1 MNRHPDY
8 APWVAIWGQDAADTE
23 NRAWLARNR
32 RATYPD
38 APDWKSEPA
47 TTLDPE
53 AHERAK
59 AALRG
64 FLKRGGA
71 REARLRELV
80 AGSQF
85 MQMADVDRALET
97 LRRSHKAVRYQRLY
111 GGLVEHKTVSAYADC
126 ALLHHSFMHPTPP
139 APKPLTRIPPNAYAD
154 AAGTPR
160 NPAAKPLHRPA
171 PHARTAPVTSPT
183 PRPVTRP
190 EARKQPWR
198 GTPAHPSDL
207 LPTHTRPVV
216 LDYALRN
223 LETP

>member
-23 NRAWLARNR
+23 NRAWLERNR

-139 APKPLTRIPPNAYAD
+139 AP
-154 AAGTPR
+154 
-160 NPAAKPLHRPA
+160 
-171 PHARTAPVTSPT
+171 HARTAPVTSPT